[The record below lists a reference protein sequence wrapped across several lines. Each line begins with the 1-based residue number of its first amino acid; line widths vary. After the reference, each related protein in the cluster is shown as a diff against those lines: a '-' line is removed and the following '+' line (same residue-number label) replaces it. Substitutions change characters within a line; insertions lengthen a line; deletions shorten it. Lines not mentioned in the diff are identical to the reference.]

1 MELEQLAS
9 PSPPAA
15 PIDREAI
22 VRRLDD
28 ARRRTLELIA
38 VLDSATLRRQHI
50 PILSPMVWDVGHIG
64 NFEEQWIG
72 QRLAGLPPVADGYQ
86 RMFDPVANPRPTREK
101 LPLPTGEELAGY
113 LARVR
118 EQTLRVLE
126 SGADGG
132 EPRLLEDGFVYEMVV
147 EHEEQH
153 QETLLQAMQVLADPP
168 YAPARRRPLPSPR
181 DTGRSIA
188 RDMVVI
194 PGGPFRMGWQRPG
207 FAYDNE
213 LPPHEVEVA
222 AFAIGRFPV
231 THGDYLA
238 FVADGGYR
246 RRELW
251 QPAGWAFREQEA
263 MEAPRHWLPARSVG
277 RIGAPFGAAW
287 LARFMDRIAPV
298 EEFADRPIVHVCY
311 WEADAYARWAG
322 KRLPTEAEWEKAAL
336 WDPATQRARPWPWGE
351 EPPDTTR
358 ANLDQ
363 LGFAP
368 APIGAYP
375 FGASAYG
382 VEQLVGDCWEW
393 TSSDFGGYPGFEA
406 YPYDDYSKTWF
417 GSDYKVLRGASWA
430 TRPAVARGTFRNWD
444 YPIRRQIFA
453 GFRLAESVE
462 TTDAE
467 GG

>member
-1 MELEQLAS
+1 MKLEELAG
-9 PSPPAA
+9 
-15 PIDREAI
+15 IDREA
-22 VRRLDD
+22 VAARFEQV
-28 ARRRTLELIA
+28 RRRTLELIS
-38 VLDSATLRRQHI
+38 VLDWATLRRQHI
-50 PILSPMVWDVGHIG
+50 AILSPMVWDLGHIG
-64 NFEEQWIG
+64 NFEELWIG

-101 LPLPTGEELAGY
+101 LPLPTGDELTGY
-113 LARVR
+113 LTRVR
-118 EQTLRVLE
+118 EQTLAVLE

-132 EPRLLEDGFVYEMVV
+132 DQRLVADGLVYEMVA

-153 QETLLQAMQVLADPP
+153 QETLLQCMQVLADPP
-168 YAPARRRPLPSPR
+168 YAPASRRSLPSAA
-181 DTGRSIA
+181 A
-188 RDMVVI
+188 RGALAGEMVVV
-194 PGGPFRMGWQRPG
+194 PAGSFRMGWQRPG

-213 LPPHEVEVA
+213 LPPHDVEVA

-231 THGDYLA
+231 THGEYLR

-251 QPAGWAFREQEA
+251 SEPGWAFREQEGL
-263 MEAPRHWLPARSVG
+263 EAPRHWVAARSLG
-277 RIGAPFGAAW
+277 RIGSSFGETW

-298 EEFADRPIVHVCY
+298 EEVADLPVVHVCY

-336 WDPATQRARPWPWGE
+336 WDPRAGRARPWPWGE
-351 EPPDTTR
+351 EAPDASRT
-358 ANLDQ
+358 NLDQ

-368 APIGAYP
+368 APAGAYP
-375 FGASAYG
+375 AGASAYG

-417 GSDYKVLRGASWA
+417 GSDYKVLRGSSWA

-453 GFRLAESVE
+453 GFRLAE
-462 TTDAE
+462 DR
-467 GG
+467 

>member
-1 MELEQLAS
+1 MELETA
-9 PSPPAA
+9 PAA
-15 PIDREAI
+15 ARVDREA
-22 VRRLDD
+22 V
-28 ARRRTLELIA
+28 ARRMADVRQRTLELIA

-86 RMFDPVANPRPTREK
+86 KMFDPVANPRPTRAA
-101 LPLPTGEELAGY
+101 LPLPTGEELANY
-113 LARVR
+113 LGRVR

-132 EPRLLEDGFVYEMVV
+132 EPRLVADGFVYEMVV

-153 QETLLQAMQVLADPP
+153 QETLLQAMQVLSDPP
-168 YAPARRRPLPSPR
+168 YAPQHRRPLPSPR
-181 DTGRSIA
+181 ALGRNVVQ
-188 RDMVVI
+188 DMVRVDA
-194 PGGPFRMGWQRPG
+194 GPFRMGWQRGG

-213 LPPHEVEVA
+213 LPPHEVQVA
-222 AFAIGRFPV
+222 AFEIDRFPV

-238 FVADGGYR
+238 FVQDGGYR

-263 MEAPRHWLPARSVG
+263 LEAPRHWQPARSVG
-277 RIGAPFGAAW
+277 RIGAPFGEAW

-298 EEFADRPIVHVCY
+298 EEVADLPIVHVCY

-351 EPPDTTR
+351 EPPDTTH

-375 FGASAYG
+375 SGASAYG

-406 YPYDDYSKTWF
+406 YPYDDYSKSWF

-453 GFRLAESVE
+453 GFRLAQSVE
-462 TTDAE
+462 AQVE